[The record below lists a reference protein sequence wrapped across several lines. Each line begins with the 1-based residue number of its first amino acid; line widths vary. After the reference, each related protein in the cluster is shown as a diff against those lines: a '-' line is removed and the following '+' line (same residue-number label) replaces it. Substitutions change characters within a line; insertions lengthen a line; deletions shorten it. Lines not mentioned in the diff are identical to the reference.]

1 MVSGEPAWVS
11 AGLRSRGGVACVL
24 CPSCAGGGVSASHT
38 RPLLHGSR
46 SWPPSGTPCP
56 QGCQLQP
63 SLCPCALLRYGVPT
77 PCQTPRVPEP
87 QHRPRAPGNSAGG
100 ALPSDSSPFPQPSS
114 LSCGSFADPGPAAVP
129 EHAPGVSMAPCL
141 ALAVSLTSGSLS
153 PPACVMV
160 VGPLPPVPRGPPAFA
175 PSACVAPLETGS
187 SPPGPWRF
195 QRQPL
200 PRTPGWRR
208 AQLLSVWHPLPT
220 WSVPGSGWWV
230 LGTPSAGR
238 ARPRGHTRAAWLL
251 PTPGAWGSGL
261 LLPAPVARGVCF
273 GSGPRNVG
281 PRCRSGPAPAAHS
294 GVCGL
299 PQWML
304 LGSLC
309 ALPPPALGHL
319 ELWAWAIWGRQGR
332 LATGHLRQTA

>member
-1 MVSGEPAWVS
+1 MPVVGSQPPTPALCSTVPG
-11 AGLRSRGGVACVL
+11 AGLPAGLPALRVASSSRHSVL
-24 CPSCAGGGVSASHT
+24 VHC
-38 RPLLHGSR
+38 
-46 SWPPSGTPCP
+46 SGTESP
-56 QGCQLQP
+56 
-63 SLCPCALLRYGVPT
+63 
-77 PCQTPRVPEP
+77 PRAKPHGGPEP

-220 WSVPGSGWWV
+220 WSVPGSGCWV
-230 LGTPSAGR
+230 LGTPLAGR

>member
-1 MVSGEPAWVS
+1 MH
-11 AGLRSRGGVACVL
+11 C
-24 CPSCAGGGVSASHT
+24 
-38 RPLLHGSR
+38 
-46 SWPPSGTPCP
+46 SGTESP
-56 QGCQLQP
+56 
-63 SLCPCALLRYGVPT
+63 
-77 PCQTPRVPEP
+77 PRAKPHGGPEP

-129 EHAPGVSMAPCL
+129 EHTPGVSMAPCL

-153 PPACVMV
+153 PPACVTV

-261 LLPAPVARGVCF
+261 LLPAPVARGVCS
-273 GSGPRNVG
+273 GSEWPQECGAEMQVG
-281 PRCRSGPAPAAHS
+281 PRPSGSLGCVWFATVDAAGVTLRPAPPCPGTPGAVGLGHMGQAGAS
-294 GVCGL
+294 GHRP
-299 PQWML
+299 PQADSL
-304 LGSLC
+304 TTLC
-309 ALPPPALGHL
+309 ASVSSAVR
-319 ELWAWAIWGRQGR
+319 GRW
-332 LATGHLRQTA
+332 